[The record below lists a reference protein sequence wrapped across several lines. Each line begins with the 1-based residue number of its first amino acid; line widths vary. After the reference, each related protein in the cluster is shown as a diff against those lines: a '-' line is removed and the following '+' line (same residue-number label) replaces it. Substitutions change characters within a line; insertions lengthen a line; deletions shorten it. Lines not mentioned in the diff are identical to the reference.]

1 MYGENH
7 PPDDVRDMFL
17 EVKERWRSRWAAWLS
32 VSPVEWARSL
42 RWGVAIAVGVTGFL
56 VACSI
61 WWLAG
66 LTAWAS
72 LKNSLD
78 GERHALDRANDA
90 ARQLPQLA
98 TRLREAEAQTLA
110 WQRLLPIAGSPA
122 RDAVDASPEAFA
134 RASLPTSL
142 AISPP
147 TLRPTLAPISSTDA
161 DDDAHN
167 AWRADLERLV
177 ARAGLVLEF
186 ARPGPS
192 GPSGASEASET
203 SESLEVE
210 RAEIRV
216 RGLVANLLRWLAEID
231 GVPRHLAVDQLTMQG
246 PRMAA
251 GSAGSAKA
259 DADDRDRTD
268 ATLTVMVSAYR
279 WRRPTELNGAMS
291 AMDMVSAASWPV
303 LPPPSAPWQTPAET
317 VDVFRTPL
325 TRRAAQDAVT
335 MSPASP
341 TAPEDDTTPVGSMR
355 AGTRYVVL
363 RRTASAGL
371 TATWSD
377 RGSSNG
383 VVKDDGGSR
392 SAGDLATDS
401 DATTVD
407 VTLHGAHAADALRAF
422 ARLTG
427 RSVVIGEGVTRRLD
441 VDVQGV
447 TVAAAFDI
455 MVRSA
460 GLGVRT
466 VNGVDWIAP
475 RADLLADEQSQLEA
489 AAKREA
495 LLPLSGRRF
504 TLNYPR
510 AQALKDIILGEKG
523 SKAERLL
530 SSRGSV
536 IADPRTN
543 QLFVT
548 DLPERLDALASFIA
562 RIDVPVRQVLIEAR
576 IVEADDRF
584 SESLGVRLAGAHGEA
599 GTGGARRPTTS
610 DAGDFG
616 GDLHANGT
624 DRNRGSGPPPESAVG
639 VGLPAAAL
647 AGLTPPSLAITLFGR
662 SASRFL
668 QLELSALETSGRG
681 RVVSRPRVVTADK
694 VQALIEQGTELPY
707 QIRSGRRNTAS
718 IQFRKATLRLEVTPL
733 ITPDGQVILDVDV
746 RKDGVGQ
753 AVGEGFAVDTRHV
766 RTQVQVED
774 GGTVAIG
781 GIYQEVRRDNQAQ
794 VPWLGEVP
802 VLGALF
808 RNRANEDRRTELL
821 VFLTPS
827 VVPDEAPALDSQG
840 SQGWQGWQDSRRSIA
855 YDDSERRKS
864 PDSTRF
870 EPREWPDSTAGSVP
884 SPRTEPRS
892 DDLPREHPRLIGVF
906 PEATRSARP
915 TQIPVSSGIGT
926 QISAIYA
933 GKRNT
938 CRTDGGGQDH
948 GRTRSGATS
957 RTAVL

>member
-1 MYGENH
+1 M
-7 PPDDVRDMFL
+7 
-17 EVKERWRSRWAAWLS
+17 
-32 VSPVEWARSL
+32 
-42 RWGVAIAVGVTGFL
+42 
-56 VACSI
+56 
-61 WWLAG
+61 
-66 LTAWAS
+66 
-72 LKNSLD
+72 
-78 GERHALDRANDA
+78 
-90 ARQLPQLA
+90 
-98 TRLREAEAQTLA
+98 A
-110 WQRLLPIAGSPA
+110 WQRLLPIAGPPV
-122 RDAVDASPEAFA
+122 RDSVGASSEAPTPP
-134 RASLPTSL
+134 PTSL
-142 AISPP
+142 PISPP
-147 TLRPTLAPISSTDA
+147 ILPFEPE
-161 DDDAHN
+161 DDAHN
-167 AWRADLERLV
+167 AWRTDLERLV

-192 GPSGASEASET
+192 EMSDE
-203 SESLEVE
+203 LEVE

-216 RGLVANLLRWLAEID
+216 RGRVANLLRWLAEID
-231 GVPRHLAVDQLTMQG
+231 RIPRHLAVEQLTMQG

-251 GSAGSAKA
+251 GSASA
-259 DADDRDRTD
+259 DAQDRDHAD

-279 WRRPTELNGAMS
+279 WRRPAEPANG
-291 AMDMVSAASWPV
+291 VSAVDDLSAVPRPV
-303 LPPPSAPWQTPAET
+303 LPEPSAPWQTPAET

-335 MSPASP
+335 MSAASP
-341 TAPEDDTTPVGSMR
+341 SAPVDDTTPVGSMR

-363 RRTASAGL
+363 RRRASAGL
-371 TATWSD
+371 TATWTD
-377 RGSSNG
+377 RGNGNGNGNG
-383 VVKDDGGSR
+383 VAKDDGGPHGAADTAAR
-392 SAGDLATDS
+392 P

-407 VTLHGAHAADALRAF
+407 VTLNGADAADALRAF

-427 RSVVIGEGVTRRLD
+427 RSVVIGEGVTKRLD

-447 TVAAAFDI
+447 SVATAFDI

-460 GLGVRT
+460 GLGVRS

-510 AQALKDIILGEKG
+510 AQALKEIILGEKG
-523 SKAERLL
+523 SKGQRLL

-584 SESLGVRLAGAHGEA
+584 SESLGVRLAGAHGEP
-599 GTGGARRPTTS
+599 GARGAERPTTS

-616 GDLHANGT
+616 GELQANGT
-624 DRNRGSGPPPESAVG
+624 DRTRGAGPPPESAVG

-647 AGLTPPSLAITLFGR
+647 SGLTPPSLAITLFGR

-781 GIYQEVRRDNQAQ
+781 GIYQEVRRDNRAQ

-808 RNRANEDRRTELL
+808 RNRANEDSRTELL

-827 VVPDEAPALDSQG
+827 VVPEGAEASDSQG
-840 SQGWQGWQDSRRSIA
+840 SSTSGGAATPESPNSAPLKPLARALDTPLDTLLDMPLVKPLDWPESAARALSR
-855 YDDSERRKS
+855 
-864 PDSTRF
+864 
-870 EPREWPDSTAGSVP
+870 PRAA
-884 SPRTEPRS
+884 PRS
-892 DDLPREHPRLIGVF
+892 DDLLREHPRLIGVF